1 MYADAYDS
9 DVTVFQFDRTTRTY
23 KEMTVDT
30 LGKVTIANYFNIAL
44 QHYPILKETVDMYY
58 QLPTEKDTLK

>member
-1 MYADAYDS
+1 
-9 DVTVFQFDRTTRTY
+9 
-23 KEMTVDT
+23 MTVDT
-30 LGKVTIANYFNIAL
+30 LEKVTIANYFNIAL